1 MSLRPIELPSEDPL
15 SRFQTKTPARLVHLQ
30 NVLNTAAKGGMLA
43 KMRLKDTDFEIERLA
58 DDVHVFRRAGGLGMG
73 KFTLFDSTY
82 LIERLEVRN
91 PTGKE
96 LEESEYV
103 RSQVV
108 YVQAYSLDR
117 VGPLLEYKG
126 GVLSVY
132 DSNGKK
138 YENALEQA
146 SGYGEPVDILAAV
159 CSLSAARLFLEEKPP
174 QTARPR
180 IGILGL

>member
-1 MSLRPIELPSEDPL
+1 
-15 SRFQTKTPARLVHLQ
+15 
-30 NVLNTAAKGGMLA
+30 MLA

-73 KFTLFDSTY
+73 KFTFFDATY

-91 PTGKE
+91 PTSKE

-138 YENALEQA
+138 YENAMEQA
-146 SGYGEPVDILAAV
+146 SGYAEPVDILAAV
-159 CSLSAARLFLEEKPP
+159 CALSAARLFLEEKPP

-180 IGILGL
+180 LGVLGL